1 MCVHRWSDV
10 MYWSRQ
16 AMGSWTYAY
25 FLVMIFLSFFLFNLI
40 IVVIIVDYSRS
51 QVSVH
56 VPYSLDFS

>member
-1 MCVHRWSDV
+1 VYRWSDV

-16 AMGSWTYAY
+16 AMGSWTSAY

-56 VPYSLDFS
+56 VPYGLDFS